1 MSSITVDDVW
11 DLDADTG
18 WLLTARTQLTSFA
31 TTLGDAATTVSTTRD
46 DLAEHWEG
54 DRADSYLAY
63 APTLTT
69 ALNGANDQAS
79 ALQQVLTDIDADV
92 EGAQNDLD
100 SSFVRASGA
109 CTGTLRL
116 FGSVTFTWSDD
127 EDQPSEIAA
136 EQGRAQGVREDL
148 RRTLDNRAST
158 LDAVAQR
165 CTEIGDAWAG
175 PAEGIPA
182 WDYPTGESYGIMQ
195 TTLGDTTTVTTG
207 SGNDTIEVTT
217 DPETGET
224 VLTVSHYTESQ
235 CVVEEVRIPAGQDVV
250 INTGGGSDT
259 ITVPAGTDVGLR
271 FSGGQGDDTV
281 SAQGATGDI
290 EAFGG
295 EGADTIE
302 LGSGADTVH
311 GGGGDDYVDSGAGDD
326 RVFGGLGNDILYGMD
341 GQDVITG
348 GEGNDYLEGA
358 AGDDQLF
365 AGQGD
370 DIVSGGFGDDTGHG
384 GAGDDTMYAGSGT
397 DSFTGGQ
404 GDDTLTGEDHDT
416 MEGEQ
421 RITIEIPSE
430 EHYTRWLEFEVDG
443 SEAFKQRM
451 LADLQM
457 MASSEAGQEMLEAQ
471 GRHYDESG
479 FLGMGKDKVVLREFD
494 ERNGYASPD
503 GYIVTINPDYQGGI
517 NNTTDPDGWTG
528 KPPIVVLFHELGH
541 INQFRSQGGGSGHW
555 WDPDAINAE
564 GEKGDWIRDADG
576 QPLIERQNVGLPWDT
591 DIVPEADGE
600 DYDFDLTEN
609 GFRDEIGIPRREW
622 Y

>member
-18 WLLTARTQLTSFA
+18 WLLTARTRLTSFA
-31 TTLGDAATTVSTTRD
+31 TALADAAATVRTTGD
-46 DLAEHWEG
+46 DLTEHWEG
-54 DRADSYLAY
+54 NRAESYLSY
-63 APTLTT
+63 APTLRT
-69 ALNGANDQAS
+69 ALHGASEEAG
-79 ALQQVLTDIDADV
+79 ALQQVLADIDADV
-92 EGAQNDLD
+92 ENAQNDLD

-109 CTGTLRL
+109 CSTALRL
-116 FGSVTFTWSDD
+116 FGSVTFTWPDD
-127 EDQPSEIAA
+127 EDQPPEIAV
-136 EQGRAQGVREDL
+136 EQGKAQGIREEL
-148 RRTLDNRAST
+148 GRTLSGRAST
-158 LDAVAQR
+158 LDSISQR
-165 CTEIGDAWAG
+165 AKDISDDWAG
-175 PAEGIPA
+175 PADGIPN
-182 WDYPTGESYGIMQ
+182 WDYPTGVSYGIMQ

-207 SGNDTIEVTT
+207 SGNDTIEVTV
-217 DPETGET
+217 DPDTGET
-224 VLTVSHYTESQ
+224 VLTVTHYTESQ
-235 CVVEEVRIPAGQDVV
+235 CVVEEVRIPADQEVV

-259 ITVPAGTDVGLR
+259 ITVPSGTDVNLR
-271 FSGGQGDDTV
+271 FSGGEGDDTV

-295 EGADTIE
+295 EGADTLE
-302 LGSGADTVH
+302 LGSGADVVH
-311 GGGGDDYVDSGAGDD
+311 GGAGDDYVDSGGGDD
-326 RVFGGLGNDILYGMD
+326 QVFGGLGNDVLYGMD
-341 GQDVITG
+341 GEDVISG

-358 AGDDQLF
+358 TGDDRLF

-404 GDDTLTGEDHDT
+404 GTDKLTGEDHDT
-416 MEGEQ
+416 MDGEQ

-443 SEAFKQRM
+443 SDAFKQRM

-457 MASSEAGQEMLEAQ
+457 MASSETGQEMLEAQ

-479 FLGMGKDKVVLREFD
+479 FLGMGKDKVTIREFD
-494 ERNGYASPD
+494 EQNGYASPD
-503 GYIVTINPDYQGGI
+503 GYVVTINPDYQGGI
-517 NNTTDPDGWTG
+517 NNTTDPNGWTG

-541 INQFRSQGGGSGHW
+541 INQFRSQGGDADHW

-564 GEKGDWIRDADG
+564 GGRGDWIRDENG
-576 QPLIERQNVGLPWDT
+576 QPLIERQNVGLEWDT
-591 DIVPEADGE
+591 DVVPEGDGE
-600 DYDFDLTEN
+600 DYDDDLTEN
-609 GFRDEIGIPRREW
+609 GFRDELGIPRREW

>member
-18 WLLTARTQLTSFA
+18 WLLTARTHLTSFA
-31 TTLGDAATTVSTTRD
+31 TTLGDAATTVGTTRH
-46 DLAEHWEG
+46 DLAGHWEG
-54 DRADSYLAY
+54 DRAESYLSY

-69 ALNGANDQAS
+69 ALNGASDQAS

-116 FGSVTFTWSDD
+116 FGSVTFTWPDD
-127 EDQPSEIAA
+127 EDQPPEIAA

-207 SGNDTIEVTT
+207 SGNDTIEVTI

-259 ITVPAGTDVGLR
+259 ITVPAGTDVDLR

-311 GGGGDDYVDSGAGDD
+311 GGGGDDYIDSGAGDD

-404 GDDTLTGEDHDT
+404 GDDKLTGEDHDT

-443 SEAFKQRM
+443 SDAFKQRM

-494 ERNGYASPD
+494 EQNGYASPD

-528 KPPIVVLFHELGH
+528 KPPVVVLFHELGH
-541 INQFRSQGGGSGHW
+541 INQFRSQGGGSEHW

-591 DIVPEADGE
+591 DVIPEADGE